1 MPSSP
6 PSEAGSATKL
16 DKIKNLH
23 VLSVGVH
30 LERLGEEVSWI
41 TTILSTEK
49 RTLGGF
55 GLKDREATS
64 GRLADMILKL
74 VVANEA
80 CEEHKA
86 LIAELKTELAAMVAE
101 NPSIAARM
109 SVAEERET
117 VISQNTHK
125 AAYTEAH
132 DALYPHVPIN
142 VPPEVTSIGV

>member
-1 MPSSP
+1 M
-6 PSEAGSATKL
+6 
-16 DKIKNLH
+16 
-23 VLSVGVH
+23 
-30 LERLGEEVSWI
+30 SWI